1 MKSSTRL
8 LNAKKEV
15 IETIIDAL
23 DNHIFGTKELR
34 ELFQDIIYRVLGDVG
49 VTADHLKSFLIESGY
64 LQEVGFQTPRRE
76 VLHIWRAVDNYKLLP
91 KIRPNGYYTHLSAL
105 YFHGLLDYEPKNVYF
120 NHEQAARPLSGTN
133 LEQSRIDNAFQKK
146 QRLTTAR
153 TIYDGK
159 EYWLLNGKQTG
170 NYGVSLMKIS
180 SGIGIPVTNL
190 ERTLIDIA
198 VRPAYAGGVNSV
210 LSAYRLAQPNVS
222 IRKLKKALRFLN
234 YVYPYHQSIGF
245 YIDMAGNYT
254 NKAIQEFLTYD
265 TFKYNFYLDYEIKE
279 KSYSE
284 KWRIYYPQDLK

>member
-1 MKSSTRL
+1 
-8 LNAKKEV
+8 
-15 IETIIDAL
+15 
-23 DNHIFGTKELR
+23 
-34 ELFQDIIYRVLGDVG
+34 
-49 VTADHLKSFLIESGY
+49 
-64 LQEVGFQTPRRE
+64 
-76 VLHIWRAVDNYKLLP
+76 
-91 KIRPNGYYTHLSAL
+91 
-105 YFHGLLDYEPKNVYF
+105 
-120 NHEQAARPLSGTN
+120 
-133 LEQSRIDNAFQKK
+133 
-146 QRLTTAR
+146 
-153 TIYDGK
+153 
-159 EYWLLNGKQTG
+159 
-170 NYGVSLMKIS
+170 MKIS